1 MRRSHSDNKMAAKSI
16 MLFALAAQSVL
27 AVTEMLPFK
36 CETTGGSPLQSDCV
50 QLARD
55 YICVE
60 NRCHHGTPA
69 NHNPSGSH
77 CSTLWKRGTCA
88 VALCGSEGSLQQGEV
103 GAAIFGILS
112 SCTNGNRVG
121 GATDMLGFGQPK
133 ITVELINTGV
143 NHRRELVEGTR
154 NIAARHASDN
164 VTKRDLVNGAQQ
176 YKVPGTGY
184 TLEVVGRRNDGER
197 ITDQEAQNLNNAFVN
212 DMGQRPWNARTVH
225 GGVQAGWDGFA
236 DMTYYVNPVDNY
248 LGDFAPNEPRMIA
261 QAVQDF
267 RNNLGNPGWFAV
279 ALYSS
284 TALLGVLNFQ
294 IADFA

>member
-1 MRRSHSDNKMAAKSI
+1 MATKYI
-16 MLFALAAQSVL
+16 MLFAFAAQSVL

-36 CETTGGSPLQSDCV
+36 CETTSGSPLQSDCV

-55 YICVE
+55 FICVE
-60 NRCHHGTPA
+60 NGCHHTQPV
-69 NHNPSGSH
+69 NDNPSGSH
-77 CSTLWKRGTCA
+77 CTTLSWTRGTCA
-88 VALCGSEGSLQQGEV
+88 VALCGGEGHLEQGEV

-112 SCTNGNRVG
+112 SCTNGDRVG
-121 GATDMLGFGQPK
+121 GATDMLGFGQAK
-133 ITVELINTGV
+133 ITVELIGSGAGS
-143 NHRRELVEGTR
+143 RRELAEGAKS
-154 NIAARHASDN
+154 IAARQDVDTSNN
-164 VTKRDLVNGAQQ
+164 VDKRDVVRGAQQ
-176 YKVPGTGY
+176 YQVPGTGY
-184 TLEVVGRRNDGER
+184 TLEVVGQRNPGER

-212 DMGQRPWNARTVH
+212 DLGGRPWNARTVH
-225 GGVQAGWDGFA
+225 GGTQAGWDGFA

-248 LGDFAPNEPRMIA
+248 LGDFAVDEPRIIA

>member
-1 MRRSHSDNKMAAKSI
+1 MATKFI
-16 MLFALAAQSVL
+16 MLFALAAQNVL

-36 CETTGGSPLQSDCV
+36 CETTNGSPLQSDCV

-60 NRCHHGTPA
+60 NNCQHTSPV
-69 NHNPSGSH
+69 NDNPFGSH
-77 CSTLWKRGTCA
+77 CTTLNSRGSCA
-88 VALCGSEGSLQQGEV
+88 VSLCGAEGSLQQGVV
-103 GAAIFGILS
+103 GTAIFGILS

-121 GATDMLGFGQPK
+121 GATDMLGFGQAK
-133 ITVELINTGV
+133 ITVELINTGRTS
-143 NHRRELVEGTR
+143 RREWMEGTKS
-154 NIAARHASDN
+154 IAARQDVNTSNSVD
-164 VTKRDLVNGAQQ
+164 KRDLVNGAQQ
-176 YKVPGTGY
+176 YQVPGTGY
-184 TLEVVGRRNDGER
+184 TLEVVGQRNPGER

-212 DMGQRPWNARTVH
+212 NLGTRPWNARTVH
-225 GGVQAGWDGFA
+225 GGVTAGWDGFA

-248 LGDFAPNEPRMIA
+248 LGDFAPDEPRQIA

-279 ALYSS
+279 AVYSS
-284 TALLGVLNFQ
+284 AALLGVVNFQ